1 MAKNELIAHV
11 SVCILKNQDDAAR
24 KQLLEDSKG
33 IELTSTPP
41 LGCLWLQDGAHLYQC
56 ESV

>member
-1 MAKNELIAHV
+1 MTKNELIAHV

-24 KQLLEDSKG
+24 KQLFEDSKG

-41 LGCLWLQDGAHLYQC
+41 PWLSLAARWITSLPM
-56 ESV
+56 

>member
-11 SVCILKNQDDAAR
+11 SICILKNQDDAAR
-24 KQLLEDSKG
+24 KQLFEDSKG

-41 LGCLWLQDGAHLYQC
+41 PGCLWLQAGSHLYQC